1 MIIYVHGALSTR
13 RSFSFISQALQDV
26 PIPHKYFSYDVRTSH
41 ADDIVDSL
49 VEFVQKADAQLPVLF
64 ISHSYGGV
72 VSVAAARRL
81 AQPCSVLSMATPYNG
96 SAEAS
101 FLKFLRPSSKLL
113 SNIGSFN
120 SFMRGFS
127 AKPLPC
133 RVRGLVTVAGG
144 AEWMSDA
151 NDGVVTVE
159 SQLHYEH
166 DPNWSGVQVE
176 ANHFEVLLM
185 PKVVELI
192 RKEISRFTSTAF

>member
-13 RSFSFISQALQDV
+13 RSFSYITQSLQDI
-26 PIPHKYFSYDVRTSH
+26 PIPHKFFGYDVRASR
-41 ADDIVDSL
+41 ADDIVNSL
-49 VEFVQKADAQLPVLF
+49 TEFVRKADSQTPVMF

-72 VSVAAARRL
+72 VSVAAARQL
-81 AQPCSVLSMATPYNG
+81 TQACTVLSMATPYNG

-113 SNIGSFN
+113 ANIGSFN

-133 RVRGLVTVAGG
+133 RVRGLVTTAGG

-166 DPNWSGVQVE
+166 DPNWSGVKVD

-192 RKEISRFTSTAF
+192 RKEISRFTSLTS